1 MKVNFMKKALLS
13 ILLLLSV
20 ATLSFSQVVVN
31 QNITTNTTWTND
43 KIYQLEGG
51 FIYVINNAVLTIE
64 PGTIIK
70 GNASALVVTRG
81 AKLLANGEPERP
93 IVFTSYKKVGERATG
108 DWGGILLLGKAKVN
122 CAGGECTAEGGIDA
136 TYAKYGGTD
145 DEDNSGSLKYVR
157 IEFGGIAFQPNNET
171 NGLTLAGVGRGTTLE
186 HIQSSYGGD
195 DAFEWF
201 GGTVN
206 SKYLV
211 VFKTLDDMFDT
222 DFGFSGKNQFL
233 LGISDPQIADVSGS
247 NGFESDNDAQGSTNE
262 PKTNA
267 TFSNVTILGPK
278 KNATTVINGN
288 FKRGMHLRRSTE
300 LDIFNTVITGFP
312 VGLRLES
319 TNSENNYLTD
329 NKLELKGLL
338 LAGMAKSVDSTST
351 NSPAVKVKFTSDA
364 AVNILPNVAD
374 AGIPNFDEINPF
386 LPSVGSPAL
395 TGSDFTSAKLND
407 PFFEKTTYRG
417 AFGTADWTKCWCEFD
432 PQNANYEKSI
442 NNAVAVSITAT
453 TTKNLTYAFVANGT
467 AGVTY
472 TWNFGD
478 GKTSSEANP
487 THKYD
492 KAGNYTVA
500 VTAVSPKGCN
510 RTTTYNIVV
519 TKVQEVEGLQSVQLS
534 PNPTNATATLQFD
547 LAQTTDLAVIVSNI
561 AGQTVYTEKNTFNE
575 GTNTVN
581 IETSNWAE
589 GIYFVRL
596 QSKEGVKTLKLS
608 VQR

>member
-1 MKVNFMKKALLS
+1 MKKLILS
-13 ILLLLSV
+13 IFWLLSV
-20 ATLSFSQVVVN
+20 ATFSFSQVVVN

-43 KIYQLEGG
+43 KIYSLEGG
-51 FIYVINNAVLTIE
+51 FIYVLNNSVLTIE

-81 AKLLANGEPERP
+81 SKLLANGTAERP
-93 IVFTSYKKVGERATG
+93 IVFTSYKKAGERATG

-122 CAGGECTAEGGIDA
+122 CAGGECTAEGGLDA

-171 NGLTLAGVGRGTTLE
+171 NGLTLGGVGRGTTLE

-211 VFKTLDDMFDT
+211 TFKTLDDMFDT

-233 LGISDPQIADVSGS
+233 LGVSDPQIADVSGS

-278 KNATTVINGN
+278 KDATTVINSN

-300 LDIFNTVITGFP
+300 QDVFNTVITGFP

-319 TNSENNYLTD
+319 TNSENAYLTD
-329 NKLELKGLL
+329 GKLELKGLL
-338 LAGMAKSVDSTST
+338 IAGMAKTVDSTSV
-351 NSPAVKVKFTSDA
+351 NSPAVKTKFTTDA
-364 AVNILPNVAD
+364 AINILPNVAD
-374 AGIPNFDEINPF
+374 AKIPNYDEANPF
-386 LPSVGSPAL
+386 LPSAGSPAL

-407 PFFEKTTYRG
+407 PFFTKTTYRG
-417 AFGTADWTKCWCEFD
+417 AFGTDNWTKCWCEFD
-432 PQNANYEKSI
+432 PQNANYEKPI
-442 NNAVAVSITAT
+442 NNTVEAAITAT
-453 TTKNLTYAFVANGT
+453 TTSNLTYLFSATGT
-467 AGVTY
+467 PGVTY
-472 TWNFGD
+472 TWDFGD
-478 GKTSSEANP
+478 GKTSTDAAP
-487 THKYD
+487 THKYA

-500 VTAVSPKGCN
+500 VTAVSPKGCSK
-510 RTTTYNIVV
+510 TTTYSIVV
-519 TKVQEVEGLQSVQLS
+519 TKVQEVEGLSAVQLS
-534 PNPTNATATLQFD
+534 PNPTANSATLQFE
-547 LAQTTDLAVIVSNI
+547 LAQTADLAVIVTTI
-561 AGQTVYTEKNTFNE
+561 AGQTIYTEKATFNE
-575 GTNTVN
+575 GINTVN
-581 IETSNWAE
+581 LETTNWAT
-589 GIYFVRL
+589 GMYFVRL
-596 QSKEGVKTLKLS
+596 QGKDGVKTLKLS